1 MSLSLLD
8 TVRDFVRRHE
18 LIPEDGP
25 VVAAVSGGV
34 DSMVLLDVL
43 AQMDADPVVAH
54 VNYGLRPGADGD
66 EALVR
71 SRCRELGLACHVAH
85 LDADRT
91 AREAGASIQAAARDL
106 RYDYFAH
113 LAREQNARTVATG
126 HHRDDQAET
135 VLLQLFRGA
144 GPAALA
150 GMHPSRTLDAD
161 APPHVASSTASEE
174 GGEDTIRLVR
184 PLLSVSR
191 QAIEAYA
198 EERELTWRDDPTN
211 TAGNS
216 ARSIL
221 RTEILP
227 QIETLF
233 QGASERIAHTAAL
246 MRELDAATLAP
257 RRRSLFAAAF
267 EARDPGGWLDADP
280 LRDAAPVWRRR
291 VVLDALEAALPTA
304 PRTDAVARQ
313 VAALLDAQV
322 GRRVPLGA
330 GTVWRERGGLR
341 LVPERAG
348 TVPPTPL
355 PFGETVDTA
364 HGAICV
370 ERIDAPPAD
379 LSAGAPG
386 TVYAD
391 ADRLGRDLVVRSWT
405 DGDRIQPLGMDGTKS
420 VADLLTDAQVPPHRR
435 EHALV
440 VAQPEHAK
448 SGHATS
454 GHATSGHAAPGPV
467 AWVAGVR
474 LDHRVRVREET
485 RHYAKLT
492 LR

>member
-1 MSLSLLD
+1 MVPSGIYNCERNTARMSDGDESRPSDTMRGRVPENSRKFWLLLNAN
-8 TVRDFVRRHE
+8 RW
-18 LIPEDGP
+18 L
-25 VVAAVSGGV
+25 VAAGISGGV
-34 DSMVLLDVL
+34 FL
-43 AQMDADPVVAH
+43 ALATIGQLHPTGTPALFSQADP
-54 VNYGLRPGADGD
+54 
-66 EALVR
+66 
-71 SRCRELGLACHVAH
+71 
-85 LDADRT
+85 
-91 AREAGASIQAAARDL
+91 
-106 RYDYFAH
+106 
-113 LAREQNARTVATG
+113 
-126 HHRDDQAET
+126 
-135 VLLQLFRGA
+135 
-144 GPAALA
+144 
-150 GMHPSRTLDAD
+150 
-161 APPHVASSTASEE
+161 
-174 GGEDTIRLVR
+174 
-184 PLLSVSR
+184 
-191 QAIEAYA
+191 
-198 EERELTWRDDPTN
+198 
-211 TAGNS
+211 
-216 ARSIL
+216 
-221 RTEILP
+221 
-227 QIETLF
+227 IETLF

-267 EARDPGGWLDADP
+267 EVRDPGGWLDADP

-440 VAQPEHAK
+440 VAKPEHAK
-448 SGHATS
+448 LGHAKLGHATC
-454 GHATSGHAAPGPV
+454 GHAASRPV

-474 LDHRVRVREET
+474 LDHRVRVRDET